1 VERRL
6 ALKAMF
12 VAGVLVVSLICLFPS
27 LSKEIPAWWSAALPT
42 NKIHLGLDLRGGMQ
56 LTLEVEAEK
65 AVESSLETMGDDL
78 KQTLRK
84 KNIWVAYARPEGN
97 RTIVLLLKKP
107 EDFNSAKEILT
118 DRYTTLSIVGTRAVE
133 AGMELRLALAE
144 KEAGQIKKMAVDQAL
159 EIIRNRVDQFG
170 VSEPEIT
177 PQGEDRIFIQLP
189 GITDTQRA
197 INLIGRTALLEFK
210 LVDDTQ
216 DVNKAVEGTVP
227 PGREVVYEIKLD
239 KETGRRVKQPLLLE
253 KRAVLSGRYVTD
265 AKVHID
271 TRYNEP
277 YVALNF
283 DTQGARLFERITEEN
298 VKRRLAIVL
307 DSVVNSAPV
316 IQEKIPGG
324 QARITGNFTMEEARD
339 LAIVLRAGALP
350 APVKIQE
357 EQVVGPSLGQDS
369 INQGLWSTLVG
380 GVLVTLFMIVYY
392 KLSGVF
398 ADIAV
403 LLDVILI
410 LAGMAAFKAT
420 LTLPG
425 IAGIVLTIG
434 MAVDA
439 NVLIYERI
447 REEIRQGKT
456 PRAAVDAGFSKA
468 LSAILDSNITTLIT
482 ALVLFQFGTGP
493 IKGFAVTLSI
503 GLVVNVW
510 TAVYVCRVMFDYLI
524 IKRHIKTVSV

>member
-1 VERRL
+1 
-6 ALKAMF
+6 
-12 VAGVLVVSLICLFPS
+12 

-84 KNIWVAYARPEGN
+84 KNIWVAYARPDGT
-97 RTIVLLLKKP
+97 RTIVILLKKP
-107 EDFNSAKEILT
+107 EDLNSAKEVLT
-118 DRYTTLSIVGTRAVE
+118 DRYSAILSLTGTRTVE
-133 AGMELRLALAE
+133 GGTELRLQMAE
-144 KEAGQIKKMAVDQAL
+144 KEAAQIKKMAVDQAL

-197 INLIGRTALLEFK
+197 VNLIGKTALLEFK
-210 LVDDTQ
+210 LVDDSS
-216 DVNKAVEGTVP
+216 DVNKALEGSVP
-227 PGREVVYEIKLD
+227 PGDELLYEVKLD
-239 KETGRRVKQPLLLE
+239 KESGRRIKQPLLVE
-253 KRAVLSGRYVTD
+253 KRAVLSGRYITD

-271 TRYNEP
+271 NQYNEP
-277 YVALNF
+277 YVALTF
-283 DTQGARLFERITEEN
+283 DNQGARLFERITEEN

-307 DSVVNSAPV
+307 DGVVNSAPV

-324 QARITGNFTMEEARD
+324 QARITGNFSMDEARD

-369 INQGLWSTLVG
+369 INKGLWSTLIAG
-380 GVLVTLFMIVYY
+380 ILITLFMIVYY

-403 LLDVILI
+403 VLDIILI

-468 LSAILDSNITTLIT
+468 LSAIIDSNVTTLIT
-482 ALVLFQFGTGP
+482 SLVLFQFGTGP

-503 GLVVNVW
+503 GIVANVW

-524 IKRHIKTVSV
+524 IKHHIKAVSV